1 MANKAELILDS
12 NPDDTF
18 LEGHCSACK
27 TTKFRLT
34 GNTMDQKTLLR
45 SMYDSHF
52 RRAHSR
58 EDADNHI
65 SAIATDGV

>member
-1 MANKAELILDS
+1 MASKAELVLDS
-12 NPDDTF
+12 TPDDNF

-45 SMYDSHF
+45 SMYDRHF
-52 RRAHSR
+52 RRVHSR
-58 EDADNHI
+58 EDADDHM
-65 SAIATDGV
+65 SAIAAGRV

>member
-1 MANKAELILDS
+1 MASKAELVLDS
-12 NPDDTF
+12 TPDDNF

-34 GNTMDQKTLLR
+34 RNTMDQKTLLR

-52 RRAHSR
+52 RRAHSQ
-58 EDADNHI
+58 EEVNQHI
-65 SAIATDGV
+65 AAIARDED

>member
-1 MANKAELILDS
+1 MASKAELVLDS
-12 NPDDTF
+12 TPDDNF

-27 TTKFRLT
+27 TTRFRLT

-58 EDADNHI
+58 EEVKQKFA
-65 SAIATDGV
+65 AIARDED

>member
-1 MANKAELILDS
+1 MSSKAELVLDS
-12 NPDDTF
+12 TPDDNF
-18 LEGHCSACK
+18 LEGHCSAYK

-58 EDADNHI
+58 EEVNQNIA
-65 SAIATDGV
+65 AIARDED